1 MDPQGKKQF
10 KTGVRWLIWSG
21 ALAILSVGGW
31 LVYTQLESRSAEPI
45 AVRIIKVKRDNVE
58 TTINESGI
66 VELLS
71 QQTLTSPEEGAVEQ
85 VLVSVGDRVPRSK
98 PLITLRNP
106 EQQTSLTAKQLEI
119 KNQELTLERNRQK
132 LAEAQEKLVVAQQ
145 ALLNGK
151 LVAIQKQELTLER
164 NREKLVEAQEKLAA
178 EQLELEE
185 LETLDEKGFIPK
197 NELRTQQESLR
208 SAQSALRDA
217 QSTVATDLLE
227 LQNLKQQRLDE
238 EKEIRNQVLEAQA
251 AVKNAQLELRTDQG
265 SLKRLK
271 LELQKIEQQ
280 LQNNVVS
287 APIDGSILQ
296 IMVKNGDGVNRGA
309 KLLTLGDP
317 TQELVS
323 LRLSTLNAAR
333 VKVGQK
339 ARISVI
345 GPNSQIYQGRVQ
357 SLSPQATNSNSGE
370 SSSSSGQA
378 TVAATVLLDQPTG
391 ILIPGSQVNVE
402 IVLERKQDV
411 LALSTEAIV
420 HSAPK
425 PFVWVRD
432 EDSNAQKKPVTLGL
446 EGLTSVEITSG
457 VKAGEQVLLPPPESS
472 LEPGIPVIPQED
484 PSASSSTPIIK

>member
-1 MDPQGKKQF
+1 MMDAQGKKQF

-31 LVYTQLESRSAEPI
+31 LVYTQLENRSAKPI

-58 TTINESGI
+58 TTINESGM

-85 VLVSVGDRVPRSK
+85 VLVSIGDRVAAGKS
-98 PLITLRNP
+98 LITLRNP

-119 KNQELTLERNRQK
+119 NNQELTLERNRQK
-132 LAEAQEKLVVAQQ
+132 LAEAQEKLVAAQQ
-145 ALLNGK
+145 QLLNDK

-164 NREKLVEAQEKLAA
+164 NRQKLTEAEEKLAS

-197 NELRTQQESLR
+197 NELRTQQESVR

-217 QSTVATDLLE
+217 QSTVATDILE
-227 LQNLKQQRLDE
+227 LQNLKQQRLDAE
-238 EKEIRNQVLEAQA
+238 SEIRDKVLEAQA
-251 AVKNAQLELRTDQG
+251 AFKNAQLELRTAQG
-265 SLKRLK
+265 ELQRLK
-271 LELQKIEQQ
+271 LELQKIKQQ

-287 APIDGSILQ
+287 APINGSILE

-323 LRLSTLNAAR
+323 LRLSTLNATQ
-333 VKVGQK
+333 VEVGQT

-357 SLSPQATNSNSGE
+357 NLSPQATNSNSGE
-370 SSSSSGQA
+370 SSSTSGQA

-402 IVLERKQDV
+402 IILERKQDV
-411 LALSTEAIV
+411 VALSTEAIV
-420 HSAPK
+420 HSSSK

-432 EDSNAQKKPVTLGL
+432 EDGNAQKKPVSLGL
-446 EGLTSVEITSG
+446 EGLTTVEITSG
-457 VKAGEQVLLPPPESS
+457 VEAGEQVLLPPPESP
-472 LEPGIPVIPQED
+472 LEPGIPVISQED
-484 PSASSSTPIIK
+484 PPE